1 MRVSSA
7 ARPCWVILVLC
18 VAAAIVVS
26 GCSRTK
32 YRLRAD
38 RDAYAAI
45 AERNCDPR
53 WQVADVGIDIDPR
66 SRYFDAYDPD
76 HSPMPQ
82 DDPSSHQYMHVVD
95 GKTGWKH
102 WHDNGDRVE
111 LENPAWREALAEYV
125 ETTVDGV
132 VKLDVDGAIR
142 LAYIHSPSH
151 QRQLETLYL
160 SALDVSAQRFRL
172 DTQFFGGYDARYAH
186 NGSLLAPGLAYSP
199 VLRRF
204 VITPA
209 IDVDG
214 AENNRLTVGRPFGA
228 DPAASARRRFA
239 TAGELLVGFANSFVF
254 EFTSGDAN
262 LATSLANFSFIQP
275 LLRGAGK
282 DVALEDLTFDE
293 RKLLAN
299 LRAYGQFRQGF
310 YTQVAI
316 GELGVT
322 GPQRFG
328 GSTNLQSFS
337 GSGGVGGY
345 LDLLQQGQRIR
356 NAEDNL
362 SLQLRTLARLNA
374 LYDND
379 LTTLVQVDQFRQSVQ
394 TQRSALLISR
404 NGLELALDRYKTST
418 LGLPP
423 DLVVELDKSLI
434 QQFQL
439 VPREATIIQ
448 DSLLELQKRV
458 GDVSELLD
466 GLSKIAE
473 LQAAIGALA
482 DDVDVEILR
491 ELLTETRKVAE
502 TVQPRIEDLP
512 DDIAQIDEQAITD
525 VERQHVQFVRERLR
539 EGTDDLEGDL
549 EAAIGK
555 LRRLIA
561 RLSEETKMATIRQNI
576 DWLRELL
583 HTSEAC
589 LTVQARARHLE
600 GEPRRVLTQLSD
612 LIEPVARL
620 FDVAQEDLARMDAV
634 FPSREQTMTDED
646 KELFHRERK
655 RLGKLFADLKG
666 GEKGFDFARAELG
679 ALQEAL
685 TPRTRR
691 ETARALIS
699 WVQDFL
705 QVVERLVLVPAQ
717 ARLELITVE
726 SIDLG
731 AEDAFQ
737 IALANR
743 LDFMNG
749 RASLVDQWRLI
760 QVNADAL
767 QSVLNVTASG
777 DLRTARNNPLS
788 FRAPTGTARLGL
800 EFDAPFTRLLERNAY
815 RESLIEYQRS
825 RRSLIQSRDSLNLG
839 IRALIRNLEQLR
851 QNLEIQRRAVTIA
864 LRRVDQTQL
873 DLNPPRQPVQPGFRP
888 PINQTLAIQLLGA
901 QTALRDSQ
909 NAFLAAWLNYYA
921 TKMRLYR
928 ELGIMTLD
936 PEGLWIEY
944 PIGGS
949 SEEVPFNEGEELP
962 LPPMVPATW
971 MEIVTTPHDPS
982 GSRVHSVE
990 PASYS
995 ATVPSC
1001 SRLRR
1006 LPPTQPVP
1014 RTN

>member
-1 MRVSSA
+1 MDVSSRGRQFWA
-7 ARPCWVILVLC
+7 IIALLVI
-18 VAAAIVVS
+18 ATN
-26 GCSRTK
+26 GCSRLK
-32 YRLRAD
+32 YRLQAD
-38 RDAYAAI
+38 HDAYDVI

-53 WQVADVGIDIDPR
+53 WQAADVSIDMDPR

-76 HSPMPQ
+76 HSPMPP
-82 DDPSSHQYMHVVD
+82 DDPSSHQYMQIVD
-95 GKTGWKH
+95 GKKGWKH

-111 LENPAWREALAEYV
+111 LENPAWREALAGYAEN
-125 ETTVDGV
+125 TADGA
-132 VKLDVDGAIR
+132 VKLNVDTAIR

-160 SALDVSAQRFRL
+160 SALDVSAERFRL

-186 NGSLLAPGLAYSP
+186 NGSLKAPGLTYSP
-199 VLRRF
+199 LLRRF
-204 VITPA
+204 VFTPA
-209 IDVDG
+209 IDADDI
-214 AENNRLTVGRPFGA
+214 ENNRLTIGRPFA
-228 DPAASARRRFA
+228 TAPAASARRRFA

-254 EFTSGDAN
+254 EFTGGDAN
-262 LATSLANFSFIQP
+262 FATSLANFTFLQP
-275 LLRGAGK
+275 LLKGAGK
-282 DVALEDLTFDE
+282 DIALEELTFEE

-322 GPQRFG
+322 GPQRSG

-337 GSGGVGGY
+337 GSGSVGGY
-345 LDLLQQGQRIR
+345 LDLLQQRQRIR

-362 SLQLRTLARLNA
+362 SLQRRTLARLEA

-404 NGLELALDRYKTST
+404 NALELALDRYKTST

-423 DLVVELDKSLI
+423 DLPIELDESLI

-439 VPREATIIQ
+439 VPREATTIQ
-448 DSLLELQKRV
+448 DSILELQKRV
-458 GDVSELLD
+458 GDVAELLD
-466 GLSKIAE
+466 VSSKIAE
-473 LQAAIGALA
+473 LQTILSSLA
-482 DDVDVEILR
+482 GNVEIELVR
-491 ELLTETRKVAE
+491 DLLTEARKVTD
-502 TVQPRIEDLP
+502 TVRTRLDYLP
-512 DDIAQIDEQAITD
+512 EDIARLDEQAITD
-525 VERQHVQFVRERLR
+525 HERQLVQLVRERLQR
-539 EGTDDLEGDL
+539 DDLAAEFEGATERLRSLVAGLAEDNK
-549 EAAIGK
+549 AATVAENTTW
-555 LRRLIA
+555 LREVL
-561 RLSEETKMATIRQNI
+561 RLSE
-576 DWLRELL
+576 
-583 HTSEAC
+583 AC
-589 LTVQARARHLE
+589 VVVQARSRRVE
-600 GEPRRVLTQLSD
+600 GEPELLLNQLFE
-612 LIEPVARL
+612 LIDPVQRL
-620 FDVAQEDLARMDAV
+620 FDSARDDLARMDAV
-634 FPSREQTMTDED
+634 WPQREPTMTEED
-646 KELFHRERK
+646 REVFRRERK

-666 GEKGFDFARAELG
+666 GQRGFDAA
-679 ALQEAL
+679 AAKLQAIRKGL
-685 TPRTRR
+685 TFETRR
-691 ETARALIS
+691 EAARALIS

-705 QVVERLVLVPAQ
+705 QIVERLVLVPAQ
-717 ARLELITVE
+717 ARLEQITVE

-731 AEDAFQ
+731 AEDAYH
-737 IALANR
+737 IALSNR

-749 RASLVDQWRLI
+749 RASLVDQWRLM

-767 QSVLNVTASG
+767 QGVLNVTAG
-777 DLRTARNNPLS
+777 AELRTARNNPLS
-788 FRAPTGTARLGL
+788 FRAPTGSARLGL

-839 IRALIRNLEQLR
+839 LRALIRNLEQLR

-864 LRRVDQTQL
+864 IRRVDQTQL

-944 PIGGS
+944 PIGES
-949 SEEVPFNEGEELP
+949 SEEVPFHEGEELP
-962 LPPMVPATW
+962 LPPLVAASWVEVVNPQPA
-971 MEIVTTPHDPS
+971 PS
-982 GSRVHSVE
+982 GPRVPLVE

-995 ATVPSC
+995 VNVPS
-1001 SRLRR
+1001 SYRLRR
-1006 LPPTQPVP
+1006 LPPTSRVP
-1014 RTN
+1014 DTH